1 MPRDPMPIIEHPDE
15 CKIEP
20 GCNYTVYVETTDRSV
35 QQIVKYELAGIQ

>member
-1 MPRDPMPIIEHPDE
+1 MPIIEHPDE